1 MGKKHMKGRI
11 MEKTMELR
19 KIINKAIIG
28 RFYFSVHLLDFTEGK
43 LITINMEGKNVA
55 EFFWE
60 ERPLEEAIRESA
72 TQRLVEEDQDF
83 YINGC
88 KRENLQQKFDENR
101 QYSLYAHF
109 YKKDGEM
116 SLARYKFYELK
127 SNTELV
133 LMMGEE
139 CKEEHRV
146 REKLEGVNRILQKVN
161 ESLAAQMSII
171 GSLSSIYLSCYHI
184 NVQND
189 TYEELHAKKYIK
201 EVIPREGMAQATLN
215 HFIDAFVQEVFSDY
229 VRSFVDMSTLDKR
242 LSDKKVISQ
251 EYVSKF
257 GFWVRIMFIPVE
269 KDGNGKIREVLFVCQ
284 DVTHEHNMDQRMSRQ
299 LYDDIQMQNKI
310 LERERKMYRD
320 ALISDSVHNYTVD
333 VTDGLLLERFVTESG
348 MNILQMLEL
357 SVPVKY
363 DFFNEQIIRF
373 FKVRF
378 LREDGI
384 EPFLCENMAKEYE
397 EGKTTIE
404 MEYYIPSLDRY
415 FRSTALLSTDDGNG
429 HIMAF
434 VIGRDITQ
442 IRKSE
447 EDTKLALKQ
456 AYEAANQA
464 TAAKTNFLSNMSHDI
479 RTPMNAIIGMTAI
492 AQSYIEDTDR
502 VRDALKK
509 IDTSSRHLLGLVNE
523 VLDMSKIESGKVD
536 LSEKEFNLRELLTNL
551 LNMMMPQAENRNHS
565 LSMQIVELEHE
576 NVIGDSLRIQQVF
589 VNILGNAIK
598 YTPQGG
604 ILKVIV
610 SEKKTKSNCVGCY
623 EFVFEDNGIG
633 MSKEFMDKIFEPFS
647 RAEDSRVNKV
657 QGTGLGMSITKSI
670 VQLMN
675 GNIQV
680 ESEEGKGSKFTIT
693 INLKLTDEKVMLEDS
708 QTNVKRDYNFEGMRI
723 LLVEDND
730 INREVAR
737 TILEGTKVCIEEAT
751 DGVEALHKF
760 QESEIGYY
768 DLILMDVQMPRMN
781 GYQSTEEIR
790 KLERSD
796 AANIP
801 IIAMTANAF
810 AEDVQA
816 AKQAGMDEH
825 LSKPIEIAVLMRTM
839 QKWLYKNKI

>member
-1 MGKKHMKGRI
+1 MKGHI
-11 MEKTMELR
+11 MRKTLELQE
-19 KIINKAIIG
+19 IINRTIMG
-28 RFYFSVHLLDFTEGK
+28 RFYFSIHLLDFSDEK
-43 LITINMEGKNVA
+43 LIRINMEGKEEA
-55 EFFWE
+55 DFFGE
-60 ERPLEEAIRESA
+60 ERPLAESIDEYA
-72 TQRLVEEDQDF
+72 KKCLIEEDQAF
-83 YINGC
+83 YVNGC
-88 KRENLQQKFDENR
+88 KRENLLQKFDENR

-109 YKKDGEM
+109 YRKDGEM

-127 SNTELV
+127 SNAELV

-146 REKLEGVNRILQKVN
+146 REKLEGVNRILKKVN

-201 EVIPREGMAQATLN
+201 AVIPGEGMAQTTLN
-215 HFIDAFVQEVFSDY
+215 HFIEEFVQEVFSDY

-257 GFWVRIMFIPVE
+257 GFWVRIMFIPVD
-269 KDGNGKIREVLFVCQ
+269 KDANGKIREVLFLCQ

-320 ALISDSVHNYTVD
+320 ALISDSVFSYTVD
-333 VTDGLLLERFVTESG
+333 VTDGLLLERYVTESG
-348 MNILQMLEL
+348 LNILQMLEL
-357 SVPVKY
+357 SAPVKY
-363 DFFNEQIIRF
+363 DFYNEQVTRYF
-373 FKVRF
+373 NARF
-378 LREDGI
+378 LREDGLA
-384 EPFLCENMAKEYE
+384 PFLCENMAKEYE

-404 MEYYIPSLDRY
+404 LEYYIPSLDRY

-434 VIGRDITQ
+434 IIGRDITQ

-464 TAAKTNFLSNMSHDI
+464 TAAKTNFLSSMSHDI

-492 AQSYIEDTDR
+492 AQSHIEDKER
-502 VRDALKK
+502 VKDALTK

-536 LSEKEFNLRELLTNL
+536 LNEKEFNLRELLTNL
-551 LNMMMPQAENRNHS
+551 LHMMMPQAENRGHK
-565 LSMQIVELEHE
+565 LSMVITELKHE

-598 YTPQGG
+598 YTPEGG
-604 ILKVIV
+604 TLKVIV

-623 EFVFEDNGIG
+623 EFIFEDNGIG
-633 MSKEFMDKIFEPFS
+633 MTKEFMNKIFEPFS
-647 RAEDSRVNKV
+647 RAEDSRVSKV

-693 INLKLTDEKVMLEDS
+693 IALKLSDEKVTLEENHS
-708 QTNVKRDYNFEGMRI
+708 STKGEYSFIGKRI

-737 TILEGTKVCIEEAT
+737 TILEGTNVFIEEAKN
-751 DGVEALHKF
+751 GIEALHKF
-760 QESEIGYY
+760 KESEIGYY
-768 DLILMDVQMPRMN
+768 DLILMDVQMPMMN
-781 GYQSTEEIR
+781 GYQATEEIR
-790 KLERSD
+790 RLERSD
-796 AANIP
+796 AIYIP

-816 AKQAGMDEH
+816 AKEAGMNEH
-825 LSKPIEIAVLMRTM
+825 LSKPIEVAVLMRTM
-839 QKWLYKNKI
+839 QKWLYKN